1 MRPRARF
8 DERIKLIDMANKPT
22 EQELRQQNIA
32 EAVSKSELFFQ
43 KYGKIIYGCVAAIL
57 LIALAI
63 LAYNRFVLQPKK
75 AAAQEEMFKAEQKF
89 AQGDYEL
96 ALNGDDNNL
105 GFEDIIAKYGTKGGE
120 AVYMYAGACALQLG
134 QFDDA
139 IAYFKKY
146 DGKEKILLSRA
157 QAGIGD
163 AYVGLEEYKTAL
175 DWYEKAAKTADNMY
189 AAGYLLKAGMV
200 AEELGDTAKA
210 LACYKEIKDQY
221 PQAPEASDIDK
232 YITRI
237 EF

>member
-1 MRPRARF
+1 
-8 DERIKLIDMANKPT
+8 MANKPT
-22 EQELRQQNIA
+22 EQEIRQQNIA

-43 KYGKIIYGCVAAIL
+43 KYGKIIYGCVAAVL

-75 AAAQEEMFKAEQKF
+75 AEAQEEMFRAEQKF

-120 AVYMYAGACALQLG
+120 SVYLYAGACALQTG
-134 QFDDA
+134 QFDKA
-139 IAYFKKY
+139 VEYFKKY
-146 DGKEKILLSRA
+146 NGGDKILLSRA

-163 AYVGLEEYKTAL
+163 ALVGLEDYPGAL
-175 DWYEKAAKTADNMY
+175 AAYEKAAATVDDLF
-189 AAGYLLKAGMV
+189 AAGYLLKAGQV
-200 AEELGDTAKA
+200 AEELGDKDKA
-210 LACYKEIKDQY
+210 LSYYKKIKDQY
-221 PQAPEASDIDK
+221 PNAVEASDIDK

>member
-43 KYGKIIYGCVAAIL
+43 KYGKIIYGCIAAVL
-57 LIALAI
+57 VIALAI

-75 AAAQEEMFKAEQKF
+75 AEAQQEMFKAEQRF
-89 AQGDYEL
+89 AQGDFEL

-105 GFEDIIAKYGTKGGE
+105 GFQDIIDSYGTKAGE
-120 AVYMYAGACALQLG
+120 AVYMYAGACALHLG

-146 DGKEKILLSRA
+146 NGKEKILLSRS

-163 AYVGLEEYKTAL
+163 AYVGLEDYKTAL
-175 DWYEKAAKTADNMY
+175 DWYEKAAATADNMY

-200 AEELGDTAKA
+200 AEELGDKDKA

-237 EF
+237 EL